1 MGLCADSLY
10 LCELSLLVA
19 APPKVTSRRFL
30 SVCVSHACSAWA
42 EKGNAA

>member
-1 MGLCADSLY
+1 MGLCADGLY

-30 SVCVSHACSAWA
+30 ECLREPCVL
-42 EKGNAA
+42 GVG